1 MSHSPEKTRF
11 FAQVLRKLLLVPY
24 HQKITADVT
33 LKAWKTNFLENLKL
47 KKLCEKNFK
56 ICVLENFL
64 LKIYFSTIIFDNSHS
79 SETSKEP
86 SVLAKCFVSAKHEEE
101 HLGCFKKFQ
110 KSGIVPKQQRGD
122 PLVFPLPLQA
132 FRKNLTVQKNAERGT
147 LGLFIIQFV
156 AKKIRK
162 TKEVTLW
169 RHQENWKRSLT
180 ISKKPCNTKPSEL
193 SSNGKNFLNY
203 GSQK

>member
-11 FAQVLRKLLLVPY
+11 FPQVLRKLLLVPY

-33 LKAWKTNFLENLKL
+33 LKAWKMNFLRKPQIKE
-47 KKLCEKNFK
+47 LCEKNFK
-56 ICVLENFL
+56 IFVLENFL
-64 LKIYFSTIIFDNSHS
+64 LKIYFSMNVFDNLNS

-122 PLVFPLPLQA
+122 PLVLPLPLEA
-132 FRKNLTVQKNAERGT
+132 FRKNRTVQKNVERGT
-147 LGLFIIQFV
+147 LGFFIIQFV
-156 AKKIRK
+156 AKNQKNQRSDSLATSRNLETKSHNFEK
-162 TKEVTLW
+162 TM
-169 RHQENWKRSLT
+169 
-180 ISKKPCNTKPSEL
+180 
-193 SSNGKNFLNY
+193 
-203 GSQK
+203 